1 MPVTLASRAEIVK
14 KMDQQFNDDLKM
26 RQDTT
31 TVGKELLKMVAHLR
45 TNVKATQNRSPKI
58 GHPRSARK
66 NRSRNIV
73 LSRMHL
79 SIDREPIMFQTI

>member
-31 TVGKELLKMVAHLR
+31 TVGKDLLQNNALLF
-45 TNVKATQNRSPKI
+45 QNRPV
-58 GHPRSARK
+58 P
-66 NRSRNIV
+66 
-73 LSRMHL
+73 HL
-79 SIDREPIMFQTI
+79 EFVADRLELYFEHR

>member
-31 TVGKELLKMVAHLR
+31 TVGKELLEMLAQLKDLCH
-45 TNVKATQNRSPKI
+45 
-58 GHPRSARK
+58 GHPKS
-66 NRSRNIV
+66 
-73 LSRMHL
+73 
-79 SIDREPIMFQTI
+79 TIGYMKGSTE

>member
-31 TVGKELLKMVAHLR
+31 TVGKEMLIIASLI
-45 TNVKATQNRSPKI
+45 PK
-58 GHPRSARK
+58 GFKSED
-66 NRSRNIV
+66 
-73 LSRMHL
+73 LF
-79 SIDREPIMFQTI
+79 SIDSCRQYK

>member
-31 TVGKELLKMVAHLR
+31 TVGKEMLKIHSLIR
-45 TNVKATQNRSPKI
+45 NNVIKMTHNCESSKLPFET
-58 GHPRSARK
+58 K
-66 NRSRNIV
+66 N
-73 LSRMHL
+73 LSFY
-79 SIDREPIMFQTI
+79 REPIIFQTT

>member
-58 GHPRSARK
+58 GPKKSVTQ
-66 NRSRNIV
+66 NRT
-73 LSRMHL
+73 
-79 SIDREPIMFQTI
+79 E

>member
-31 TVGKELLKMVAHLR
+31 TVGKEMLKI
-45 TNVKATQNRSPKI
+45 ATKYAQSSLIPIRF
-58 GHPRSARK
+58 K
-66 NRSRNIV
+66 N
-73 LSRMHL
+73 
-79 SIDREPIMFQTI
+79 

>member
-31 TVGKELLKMVAHLR
+31 TVGKEMLKIAIFDNDAKNNAQKPL
-45 TNVKATQNRSPKI
+45 KI
-58 GHPRSARK
+58 GE
-66 NRSRNIV
+66 
-73 LSRMHL
+73 
-79 SIDREPIMFQTI
+79 DEF

>member
-31 TVGKELLKMVAHLR
+31 VVGKEMVFI
-45 TNVKATQNRSPKI
+45 RSSNLEPCFVICCI
-58 GHPRSARK
+58 G
-66 NRSRNIV
+66 RNG
-73 LSRMHL
+73 
-79 SIDREPIMFQTI
+79 D